1 MLGRMLVEDTYET
14 IPPKDNQKL
23 AALQEEEIEKL
34 NQDIENNHFS
44 LQVLS
49 ECMTWP
55 YSASYK
61 HQYLS

>member
-49 ECMTWP
+49 ECMT
-55 YSASYK
+55 
-61 HQYLS
+61 